1 MSSNPRING
10 PITNG
15 PKKKERSRIERRDK
29 YMSQLS
35 PEMVQDLYE
44 LYKIDFEMFGY
55 D

>member
-1 MSSNPRING
+1 MCGNPRINRG
-10 PITNG
+10 T
-15 PKKKERSRIERRDK
+15 KKKERSRIERRDK

-35 PEMVQDLYE
+35 PEVVQDLHE